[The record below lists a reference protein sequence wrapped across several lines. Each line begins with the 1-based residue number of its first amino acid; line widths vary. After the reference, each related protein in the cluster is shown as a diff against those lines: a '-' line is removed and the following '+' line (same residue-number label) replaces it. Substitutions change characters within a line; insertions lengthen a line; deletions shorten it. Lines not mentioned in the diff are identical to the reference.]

1 MYPSFNSSQHRE
13 EKRAELLD
21 RAQRRIRQANIK
33 RDMYAETMWASDEGR
48 YAKVNPNS
56 KVDASTQAGEPDIK
70 PSKGDSQTSLLN
82 KPPVMKDVTV

>member
-1 MYPSFNSSQHRE
+1 MYPSFNSLQHRE

-48 YAKVNPNS
+48 YSKVNPNS
-56 KVDASTQAGEPDIK
+56 KVDASTQAGEPDI
-70 PSKGDSQTSLLN
+70 N
-82 KPPVMKDVTV
+82 KPPVMKDASV